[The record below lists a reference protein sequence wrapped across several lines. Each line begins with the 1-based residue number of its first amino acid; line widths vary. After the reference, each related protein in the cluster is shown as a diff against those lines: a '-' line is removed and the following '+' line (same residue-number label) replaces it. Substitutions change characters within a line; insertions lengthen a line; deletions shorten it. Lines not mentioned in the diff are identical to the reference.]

1 MVGRSSQVARGLNT
15 IAANITQNQDALV
28 AYGISVE
35 DANGNLK
42 STFDVLSEL
51 KPKWDEMSDSERV
64 ALGVTLAG
72 KNQYKVLASVM
83 SNFSTATE
91 ATATALNS
99 AGSAARENARYMES
113 IEARVTAVD
122 AAFQKMSTAV
132 VDSDLVKGILD
143 IVKAMAEF
151 GSTDFGAAVTQFVL
165 LSGLSWGGLQL
176 LGQSILPSIMSS
188 FGATETAIVGF
199 KAALSGSLPVIL
211 AITAAIVALVAGVK
225 AIKDAYEKANPS
237 VEQASLN
244 MKNSQESLKEAK
256 NSYANAKQK
265 LEELNNTPFSDRTS
279 EIQSEIEK
287 LQALTN
293 YYEQLTNVRKE
304 EMVASSA
311 TYAKSVEKNGIS
323 SGYQVTMP
331 VFTGGYTSE
340 GLKEVKEI
348 TRVYQDQESAIYA
361 AAAAYAQYNN
371 QIIDISNIDEA
382 RAQLA
387 KYGAV
392 IEEISISVP
401 DLQVKLNDIYGTIE
415 DGGKLTP
422 SLIDQYKDLSDS
434 GKQYAEALQ
443 IMKDSGIEL
452 NTEQESFLST
462 FNNLVAAYENYIE
475 TQAEV
480 GGVTRAEIE
489 ARYEAASALS
499 AYAQELIN
507 AANAYQIFK
516 DRLSET
522 GDYDDSFKGFSS
534 ILSEVIS
541 EFDAGQIGSQA
552 FLTGLELLT
561 GQTFTSAEAV
571 KYMND
576 NLGTLKLL
584 FGDSESGG
592 MGLITALQD
601 LGYASLDANGNL
613 QISIEDFGRLAS
625 ELNISEGALY
635 SLTEALRVM
644 GIDFQ
649 YNADSILENISKMG
663 EDIVDFGDTTTVNFE
678 AYAKAAKQAGMSND
692 EIIAISEI
700 LSNVEGIELTNVAE
714 GIAALGGNAGEA
726 STESDELNSS
736 LNEVGSAEAG
746 IGDTASAVGTLS
758 EELGS
763 AAGNAASLSS
773 SLSSI
778 SNFKAPSLGSLLS
791 GLFGHAEGTSYAKE
805 GMSLV
810 NEEGPELIQ
819 SGDEAYIAG
828 GGYPTVTH
836 LNEGDRVYTA
846 EETKDILGGKFLK
859 GSIQAHVMG
868 ARGIT
873 DTGTGNKK
881 TSSLGITSAITTVL
895 KDTLNKLKPPNNNN
909 NNNNSSNNDSD
920 SSKSSSSS
928 KDEYKAEFDEW
939 LKAKKHALAMD
950 EISEAE
956 YYKALEE
963 MNNKYFKDKEEYLD
977 EYRKYEEQIYAWKK
991 KQEEAAAKQAE
1002 KEAEELEK
1010 RKQEEAKK
1018 AEKEAEEKK
1027 KAYKAEFDAK
1037 LKELDHALSMD
1048 EISQEKYYSS
1058 LKKLNDKYF
1067 KGKEDYQDEY
1077 QKYQEKIY
1085 AWEKKQEEEK
1095 AKQAEK
1101 KAEEAEKKKQE
1112 QEKEAQKA
1120 LEEKKKA
1127 YKEEFD
1133 TQLKELQ
1140 HALAMD
1146 EISQEQYYNS
1156 LQKLNN
1162 KYFKGKEEYQDEY
1175 WKYQEQIYSWEK
1187 KKEEEKAKEAEKKAE
1202 EERKAKEEQEKE
1214 AKRLA
1219 EEQKKA
1225 YKEEF
1230 STRLKELDHA
1240 LAMDEISEEEYY
1252 KTLSKLNDKYFK
1264 GKEEW
1269 QEEYWKYQ
1277 EKIYSWNKKQEEEQ
1291 AKQAEKAA
1299 EEERKAKEAEEKA
1312 YKNEFDTWLKNQK
1325 HALAM
1330 DEISEEEYYNSLSEM
1345 NEKYFKDKENYQDE
1359 YRKYEEEIYSWRKK
1373 KEEELAKQA
1382 EEIAKEQEK
1391 AYKSEIDSWIKDLA
1405 HALAMDIITEE
1416 EYYNTLE
1423 EINEKYFKDREAYQ
1437 DEYQKYEEQIYAW
1450 RKKQAE
1456 EEAKQQEET
1465 LKEQIELERKLNDL
1479 AKAKATKV
1487 KVFQDGQ
1494 FRYVSDREALAKAQ
1508 QALSSYDSGTFY
1520 ASGGVSLVG
1529 ENGPE
1534 LRVLNKGDGIIPSD
1548 ITKNLFAWGSI
1559 SPNDFKNNG
1568 SDIYNFDIDNLSLPD
1583 VKNAT
1588 DFVTGLKSFALQY
1601 TKQRG

>member
-15 IAANITQNQDALV
+15 IAANITQNQDALA

-91 ATATALNS
+91 ATATALSS

-113 IEARVTAVD
+113 IEARVTAVN
-122 AAFQKMSTAV
+122 AAFQKMSSAV

-151 GSTDFGAAVTQFVL
+151 GGTDFGAAVTQFVL

-188 FGATETAIVGF
+188 FGASEAAIVGF

-225 AIKDAYEKANPS
+225 AIKDVYEKANPS

-244 MKNSQESLKEAK
+244 MKNSQESLKEVE
-256 NSYANAKQK
+256 NNYANAKQK

-331 VFTGGYTSE
+331 IFTGGYTSE

-371 QIIDISNIDEA
+371 QIIDISNIDKA

-387 KYGAV
+387 KYGAI

-401 DLQVKLNDIYGTIE
+401 DLQVKLNNIYGTIE

-443 IMKDSGIEL
+443 IMKDNGIEL

-462 FNNLVAAYENYIE
+462 FNNVVAAYENYIE

-480 GGVTRAEIE
+480 EGVTRAEIE

-516 DRLSET
+516 DRLAET
-522 GDYDDSFKGFSS
+522 GDYDDTFKGFSS
-534 ILSEVIS
+534 ILSEVVS
-541 EFDAGQIGSQA
+541 EFDAGQIGSQK

-571 KYMND
+571 EYMND

-592 MGLITALQD
+592 MGLITALED

-644 GIDFQ
+644 GVDFQ
-649 YNADSILENISKMG
+649 YNGDSILQTMSQMG
-663 EDIVDFGDTTTVNFE
+663 DGIVEFGDTTTVNFDKYVE
-678 AYAKAAKQAGMSND
+678 AAKQAGMSND
-692 EIIAISEI
+692 EILAISNI
-700 LSNVEGIELTNVAE
+700 LSNVEGIELNGVAE
-714 GIAALGGNAGEA
+714 GLNLIANNSSEAGTNA
-726 STESDELNSS
+726 DELNSG
-736 LNEVGSAEAG
+736 LDDVGGAAG
-746 IGDTASAVGTLS
+746 GI
-758 EELGS
+758 ES
-763 AAGNAASLSS
+763 AASSMSTLAENTSSAANSASSLAASLASVSS
-773 SLSSI
+773 
-778 SNFKAPSLGSLLS
+778 FKAPSLGNLIG
-791 GLFGHAEGTSYAKE
+791 GLFGHAKGTSHAKE
-805 GMSLV
+805 GASLV

-819 SGDEAYIAG
+819 SGDRAYIAG
-828 GGYPTVTH
+828 NGLPTVTQLH
-836 LNEGDRVYTA
+836 EGDIVYTA
-846 EETKDILGGKFLK
+846 DETQRILGGKK
-859 GSIQAHVMG
+859 INGSIQSHRFETNIGIPSTPAPNPRITG
-868 ARGIT
+868 ATTSVASDLVSKLLSGVSSKSK
-873 DTGTGNKK
+873 N
-881 TSSLGITSAITTVL
+881 TSSLSSA
-895 KDTLNKLKPPNNNN
+895 K
-909 NNNNSSNNDSD
+909 
-920 SSKSSSSS
+920 KSSSSS
-928 KDEYKAEFDEW
+928 SSNISKDYKAEFDAW

-950 EISEAE
+950 EITEAE
-956 YYKALEE
+956 YY
-963 MNNKYFKDKEEYLD
+963 D
-977 EYRKYEEQIYAWKK
+977 
-991 KQEEAAAKQAE
+991 
-1002 KEAEELEK
+1002 
-1010 RKQEEAKK
+1010 
-1018 AEKEAEEKK
+1018 
-1027 KAYKAEFDAK
+1027 
-1037 LKELDHALSMD
+1037 ALSKM
-1048 EISQEKYYSS
+1048 
-1058 LKKLNDKYF
+1058 NDKYF
-1067 KGKEDYQDEY
+1067 KGK
-1077 QKYQEKIY
+1077 K
-1085 AWEKKQEEEK
+1085 
-1095 AKQAEK
+1095 
-1101 KAEEAEKKKQE
+1101 
-1112 QEKEAQKA
+1112 
-1120 LEEKKKA
+1120 
-1127 YKEEFD
+1127 
-1133 TQLKELQ
+1133 
-1140 HALAMD
+1140 
-1146 EISQEQYYNS
+1146 
-1156 LQKLNN
+1156 
-1162 KYFKGKEEYQDEY
+1162 EYQDEY

-1187 KKEEEKAKEAEKKAE
+1187 KQIEEKAKAEA
-1202 EERKAKEEQEKE
+1202 
-1214 AKRLA
+1214 
-1219 EEQKKA
+1219 KA
-1225 YKEEF
+1225 YKNEF
-1230 STRLKELDHA
+1230 DEWLDRQNHA
-1240 LAMDEISEEEYY
+1240 LAMDEITQEEYY
-1252 KTLSKLNDKYFK
+1252 EALEKMND
-1264 GKEEW
+1264 
-1269 QEEYWKYQ
+1269 Q
-1277 EKIYSWNKKQEEEQ
+1277 
-1291 AKQAEKAA
+1291 
-1299 EEERKAKEAEEKA
+1299 
-1312 YKNEFDTWLKNQK
+1312 
-1325 HALAM
+1325 
-1330 DEISEEEYYNSLSEM
+1330 
-1345 NEKYFKDKENYQDE
+1345 YFKDKEEYQDE
-1359 YRKYEEEIYSWRKK
+1359 YWKYEEK
-1373 KEEELAKQA
+1373 
-1382 EEIAKEQEK
+1382 
-1391 AYKSEIDSWIKDLA
+1391 
-1405 HALAMDIITEE
+1405 
-1416 EYYNTLE
+1416 
-1423 EINEKYFKDREAYQ
+1423 
-1437 DEYQKYEEQIYAW
+1437 IYAW

-1456 EEAKQQEET
+1456 EEAKAQEQA
-1465 LKEQIELERKLNDL
+1465 LKEQIELEKKLNNL
-1479 AKAKATKV
+1479 AKAQASRV

-1508 QALSSYDSGTFY
+1508 EALSGYSSGTY
-1520 ASGGVSLVG
+1520 SATGGLSLVG
-1529 ENGPE
+1529 ENGAE
-1534 LRVLNKGDGIIPSD
+1534 MRVLNKGDGILPSH
-1548 ITKNLFAWGSI
+1548 ITKNLWGWGSLN
-1559 SPNDFKNNG
+1559 PDFVLNKGSGSNNQNY
-1568 SDIYNFDIDNLSLPD
+1568 SFDIDKLVLPD
-1583 VKNAT
+1583 VNNAMS
-1588 DFVTGLKSFALQY
+1588 FVEGLKSFALQY
-1601 TKQRG
+1601 STQRG

>member
-1 MVGRSSQVARGLNT
+1 
-15 IAANITQNQDALV
+15 
-28 AYGISVE
+28 
-35 DANGNLK
+35 
-42 STFDVLSEL
+42 
-51 KPKWDEMSDSERV
+51 
-64 ALGVTLAG
+64 
-72 KNQYKVLASVM
+72 M

-113 IEARVTAVD
+113 IEARVTAVN

-176 LGQSILPSIMSS
+176 LGQSILPSIMTS
-188 FGATETAIVGF
+188 FGASEAAIVGF
-199 KAALSGSLPVIL
+199 KVALSGSLPVIL

-244 MKNSQESLKEAK
+244 MKNSQESLKEAE
-256 NSYANAKQK
+256 NSYTNAKQK

-279 EIQSEIEK
+279 EIQNEIEK

-340 GLKEVKEI
+340 GLKEVKAI

-434 GKQYAEALQ
+434 SKQYAEALQ
-443 IMKDSGIEL
+443 IMKDNGIEL
-452 NTEQESFLST
+452 NTEQEAFLST
-462 FNNLVAAYENYIE
+462 FNNVVAAYENYIG

-480 GGVTRAEIE
+480 EGVTRAEIE

-541 EFDAGQIGSQA
+541 EFDAGQVGSKK

-561 GQTFTSAEAV
+561 GQTFTSAEAIE
-571 KYMND
+571 YMNTHLD
-576 NLGTLKLL
+576 TLKLL

-601 LGYASLDANGNL
+601 LGYATLDANGNL
-613 QISIEDFGRLAS
+613 QISIEDFGTLANK
-625 ELNISEGALY
+625 LGISEGALY

-644 GIDFQ
+644 GVDFQ
-649 YNADSILENISKMG
+649 YNADSILKDISKMG
-663 EDIVDFGDTTTVNFE
+663 EDIVKFGDTTTVNFE
-678 AYAKAAKQAGMSND
+678 AYAKAAQQAGMSND
-692 EIIAISEI
+692 EILAISEI
-700 LSNVEGIELTNVAE
+700 LTNVEGVELTNVAE
-714 GIAALGGNAGEA
+714 GIAALGGNASEA
-726 STESDELNSS
+726 SSESDELNDS
-736 LNEVGSAEAG
+736 LGDVGSAGTG
-746 IGDTASAVGTLS
+746 ISNTASAVGGLS

-763 AAGNAASLSS
+763 AAGNASSLAS

-791 GLFGHAEGTSYAKE
+791 GLFGHAEGTSHAKE

-819 SGDEAYIAG
+819 SGNEAYIAG

-859 GSIQAHVMG
+859 GSIQAHKMG

-873 DTGTGNKK
+873 DTGTGNNKK
-881 TSSLGITSAITTVL
+881 TKGLGITSAITTVL
-895 KDTLNKLKPPNNNN
+895 SDTLKDLTKNKGG
-909 NNNNSSNNDSD
+909 NNSSSSSSSS
-920 SSKSSSSS
+920 SSKSSSSSSSSS
-928 KDEYKAEFDEW
+928 KDEYKAEFEEW

-956 YYKALEE
+956 YYDALEK
-963 MNNKYFKDKEEYLD
+963 MNDKYFKNKEEYQE
-977 EYRKYEEQIYAWKK
+977 EYWKYEEQIYKW
-991 KQEEAAAKQAE
+991 
-1002 KEAEELEK
+1002 
-1010 RKQEEAKK
+1010 R
-1018 AEKEAEEKK
+1018 
-1027 KAYKAEFDAK
+1027 
-1037 LKELDHALSMD
+1037 
-1048 EISQEKYYSS
+1048 
-1058 LKKLNDKYF
+1058 
-1067 KGKEDYQDEY
+1067 
-1077 QKYQEKIY
+1077 
-1085 AWEKKQEEEK
+1085 
-1095 AKQAEK
+1095 
-1101 KAEEAEKKKQE
+1101 
-1112 QEKEAQKA
+1112 
-1120 LEEKKKA
+1120 
-1127 YKEEFD
+1127 
-1133 TQLKELQ
+1133 
-1140 HALAMD
+1140 
-1146 EISQEQYYNS
+1146 
-1156 LQKLNN
+1156 
-1162 KYFKGKEEYQDEY
+1162 
-1175 WKYQEQIYSWEK
+1175 
-1187 KKEEEKAKEAEKKAE
+1187 KKEEEKASSESLKNKEKQTE
-1202 EERKAKEEQEKE
+1202 EA
-1214 AKRLA
+1214 A
-1219 EEQKKA
+1219 KA
-1225 YKEEF
+1225 YKQEF
-1230 STRLKELDHA
+1230 DSWLDNIKHA

-1252 KTLSKLNDKYFK
+1252 SALQDMNDKYFK
-1264 GKEEW
+1264 DKEEY
-1269 QEEYWKYQ
+1269 QEEYRKYEEQ
-1277 EKIYSWNKKQEEEQ
+1277 IYSWRKKQEEKAASE
-1291 AKQAEKAA
+1291 KEKAEA
-1299 EEERKAKEAEEKA
+1299 EALKEKERQAKEASKA
-1312 YKNEFDTWLKNQK
+1312 YKQEFDSWLNDVK

-1330 DEISEEEYYNSLSEM
+1330 DEISEEEYYNALQDMNDKYFKNKEEYQEEYRKYEEQIYSWKKKQEEALAQEAQKIHEENIKAYKEEFSSWLKGQDHALAMDLITQEEYYNALKEM
-1345 NEKYFKDKENYQDE
+1345 NDKYFKDKEEYQEE
-1359 YRKYEEEIYSWRKK
+1359 YWAYEEKIYSWEK
-1373 KEEELAKQA
+1373 KQA
-1382 EEIAKEQEK
+1382 EEIAK
-1391 AYKSEIDSWIKDLA
+1391 A
-1405 HALAMDIITEE
+1405 
-1416 EYYNTLE
+1416 
-1423 EINEKYFKDREAYQ
+1423 
-1437 DEYQKYEEQIYAW
+1437 EEQA
-1450 RKKQAE
+1450 
-1456 EEAKQQEET
+1456 
-1465 LKEQIELERKLNDL
+1465 LKEQIELEKKLNNL
-1479 AKAKATKV
+1479 AQAQASRV

-1508 QALSSYDSGTFY
+1508 AAFNGYDNGTY
-1520 ASGGVSLVG
+1520 SASGGLSLVG
-1529 ENGPE
+1529 ENGAE
-1534 LRVLNKGDGIIPSD
+1534 LRVLNKGDGILPSH
-1548 ITKNLFAWGSI
+1548 ITKNLWGWGSI
-1559 SPNDFKNNG
+1559 NPNSFFGNKGNSNQN
-1568 SDIYNFDIDNLSLPD
+1568 YNFDIDGLVLPN
-1583 VKNAT
+1583 VNNGES
-1588 DFVTGLKSFALQY
+1588 FVNGLKSFALQY
-1601 TKQRG
+1601 STQRG